1 MSAKSRYVSAAHG
14 LRSGLRSAGALG
26 HLDRWAE
33 RSRYGTWARSLL
45 SIYDVAELAALD
57 VPWWTF
63 ESAEVVDAFLAGR
76 RTARV
81 FEWGSGAST
90 LWLARRSASVVAVEH
105 DATWADEVRRLLPD
119 GAPVDLRVA
128 PASPAVGAPGEI
140 RSGKEGAS
148 GLDFRAYVEVIDGV
162 GGSFDLIVVD
172 GRAREACL
180 ARALPH
186 LADDGL
192 LVLDN
197 VERARYRA
205 AIAAHAAEVD
215 VLWTRGL
222 TPGLPYPTR
231 TAVLRPR
238 RA

>member
-1 MSAKSRYVSAAHG
+1 MSAKSTYVTAARA
-14 LRSGLRSAGALG
+14 LRSGLGSAGVLPR
-26 HLDRWAE
+26 LDRWAE
-33 RSRYGTWARSLL
+33 QSRTGTWARSLL
-45 SIYDVAELAALD
+45 SIYDVSELAALD

-63 ESAEVVDAFLAGR
+63 ESAAVVDAFLAGR

-90 LWLARRSASVVAVEH
+90 VWLARRSASVVAVEH
-105 DATWADEVRRLLPD
+105 DPEWADEVRRLLPA
-119 GAPVDLRVA
+119 GAAVDLRVVPAA
-128 PASPAVGAPGEI
+128 PARGLPGEI
-140 RSGKEGAS
+140 RSAKEGAQD
-148 GLDFRAYVEVIDGV
+148 LDFGAYVAMVDEV
-162 GGSFDLIVVD
+162 GGPFDLMVVD

-186 LADDGL
+186 LAADGL

-197 VERARYRA
+197 VERRRYRD
-205 AIAAHAAEVD
+205 AIAGHGRQVEVR
-215 VLWTRGL
+215 WTRGL

-231 TAVLRPR
+231 TALLRPR